1 VSDTLY
7 VACVSSALSR
17 VKPKLGD
24 VGALYT
30 LAEIKRDGPRI
41 LNSYRFAVGAGT
53 KRCFREATAD
63 EVSAFGAQRRNG
75 EVAK

>member
-1 VSDTLY
+1 MSATLY
-7 VACVSSALSR
+7 VACVNSALSR
-17 VKPKLGD
+17 VKPKLGG

-30 LAEIKRDGPRI
+30 LAEIKRDGPRV

-53 KRCFREATAD
+53 RTCFREATAD
-63 EVSAFGAQRRNG
+63 ETTAFSAQRRKG